1 MTHPPRANQWRFSPS
16 VLGREAAGALALVV
30 LVACG
35 GSGSGSDSGSN
46 SDSPA
51 IAQPAPAPASY
62 ALTVTGGVG
71 SASVAAQGQA
81 EVWASV
87 QPQSEVVVRWT
98 GTGIV
103 SDDEEWHA
111 TVAAGSAALAVT
123 AQRIAVPV
131 AFETLVYRAP
141 TTLPKTLR
149 LHIPP
154 SPRGVILM
162 LHGTFGNS
170 AFVEKTEARYVAL
183 KAISKG
189 YAVLAPEAEEAVAG
203 DLNGDGK
210 PRWDVAL
217 NGSNTDLQALDSLL
231 ASLAAGGRL
240 PASPP
245 RCVIG
250 MSNGGAMATALGAVA
265 GSGVAAQYPQLR
277 FKAVVSYC
285 AQARADAVAATRTPT
300 AWFLCGN
307 DDNADVSN
315 AGAQANSA
323 ALAARGVPTLA
334 LLHPATPLHEQRF
347 MRVAG
352 VAAAQSRGPAADF
365 QAAGLV
371 DAAMLFN
378 TPTADIAAQ
387 ATAMPTRLPTLS
399 ALRPA
404 QQRDV
409 MSQIAVMRAEH
420 EMFSDW
426 ASRSLRWFAAYP

>member
-1 MTHPPRANQWRFSPS
+1 M
-16 VLGREAAGALALVV
+16 
-30 LVACG
+30 
-35 GSGSGSDSGSN
+35 
-46 SDSPA
+46 
-51 IAQPAPAPASY
+51 
-62 ALTVTGGVG
+62 
-71 SASVAAQGQA
+71 
-81 EVWASV
+81 
-87 QPQSEVVVRWT
+87 
-98 GTGIV
+98 
-103 SDDEEWHA
+103 
-111 TVAAGSAALAVT
+111 
-123 AQRIAVPV
+123 

-231 ASLAAGGRL
+231 ALLAAGGRL
-240 PASPP
+240 SASLP
-245 RCVIG
+245 RYVIG

-265 GSGVAAQYPQLR
+265 GSG
-277 FKAVVSYC
+277 
-285 AQARADAVAATRTPT
+285 
-300 AWFLCGN
+300 
-307 DDNADVSN
+307 
-315 AGAQANSA
+315 
-323 ALAARGVPTLA
+323 
-334 LLHPATPLHEQRF
+334 
-347 MRVAG
+347 AG
-352 VAAAQSRGPAADF
+352 VTAAQSRGLAADF

-378 TPTADIAAQ
+378 TPAADIAAQ

-399 ALRPA
+399 ALSPA